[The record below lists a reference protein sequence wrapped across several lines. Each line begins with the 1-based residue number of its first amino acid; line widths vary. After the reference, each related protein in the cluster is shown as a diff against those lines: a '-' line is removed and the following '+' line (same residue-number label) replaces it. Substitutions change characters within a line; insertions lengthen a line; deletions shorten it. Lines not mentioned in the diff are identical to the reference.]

1 MQEKLDWNFFSG
13 LFKDAIGYESG
24 FLKTTMDLV
33 RVPHKVV
40 AAVKTGETTYVNP
53 IRYLLSCCGYFI
65 LVNSFLIDWKAVG
78 KRHDEEFT
86 AFFGSEASNTNFAFM
101 ADFLFSTTFV
111 PIVLFTGILKIFL
124 VTKMSKKVDVTV
136 KEHIAVVFYVA
147 ALGTFLTFWISLVF
161 SLLPFIYSMVL
172 NLIYSFL
179 AILFPAR
186 LLTIRNVDSFLPEKK
201 DKLLKIYRRADMI
214 LIFVIILMV
223 FIYIYFERN

>member
-161 SLLPFIYSMVL
+161 ALLPFIYSMVL
-172 NLIYSFL
+172 NSIYSFL